1 MIAPNIKRRNKKLRN
16 FLETLEGLAF
26 SILPVVRFALFRLIP
41 LVVGLAMAF
50 LTMEYTFDITQGEF
64 CGFTNFEIVLKDPL
78 FWTSIKNTF
87 ILAIAWPISMAIA
100 LVCSVLLT
108 RKLRGVNFFRTVYFL
123 PFVCS
128 LVAVTLMWNIIFDY
142 NYGLVNQIIESIF
155 GTRLN
160 WKGDP
165 FWFQVG
171 LIIMIVW
178 SSTGYKII
186 ILTAALT
193 TIDKAYYEAADLDG
207 ANGWQKFTKIT
218 LPAISPTMFFLLIT
232 GLINTLQEFTRS
244 EIWSASGGP
253 NNAGVTIVFY
263 LYRQAFHYSNM
274 GVASAV
280 AWLLSILIV
289 IITIINFVASKKW
302 VKYD

>member
-1 MIAPNIKRRNKKLRN
+1 MIAPNIKTQSLKKKHMIEN
-16 FLETLEGLAF
+16 IEGLLF

-50 LTMEYTFDITQGEF
+50 LTMEYTFSLAEGEF
-64 CGFTNFEIVLKDPL
+64 CGFDNFTTVLKDPL

-87 ILAIAWPISMAIA
+87 ILALAWPISMAIA
-100 LVCSVLLT
+100 LMCSVLLSK
-108 RKLRGVNFFRTVYFL
+108 KLRGINFFRTVYFL

-142 NYGLVNQIIESIF
+142 NYGVVNQLIDGIF
-155 GTRLN
+155 GKRLN

-186 ILTAALT
+186 LLTAALT
-193 TIDKAYYEAADLDG
+193 TIDRAYYEAADLDG
-207 ANGWQKFTKIT
+207 ANAWQKFTKIT

-244 EIWSASGGP
+244 EIWSSSGGP

-263 LYRQAFHYSNM
+263 LYRQAFQYSNM
-274 GVASAV
+274 GIASAV